1 MDVTLSLFTTSG
13 HAFGQPILLQ
23 VQLIKEKVSSD
34 EMELVAQA
42 QYLTQLGIGSF
53 DQIIEALKKFNG
65 DADQACESI
74 LAARFY

>member
-1 MDVTLSLFTTSG
+1 MDVTLSLFTPSG

-23 VQLIKEKVSSD
+23 VQLIKEKSSD

-42 QYLTQLGIGSF
+42 QYLAQLGIGSF
-53 DQIIEALKKFNG
+53 DQIMEALKKFNG

-74 LAARFY
+74 LAAQLI